1 MDQNTNRTTLKIFG
15 VIMLLFGIVY
25 GIVGS
30 LALAG
35 TLQGVL
41 PGHQTQEI
49 LVIVLAYGVALALVL
64 ALAAAFL
71 VDSSMFEGLLPAVME
86 QLSLFERF
94 NTFVN
99 GVFDVTAIVYYLSV
113 IGFFLLLS
121 VQSMEKRRYN

>member
-49 LVIVLAYGVALALVL
+49 LVIVLAYGVARLAISCGILCLKNVATGAMVTGIILALLGL
-64 ALAAAFL
+64 AGVIYNQIAL
-71 VDSSMFEGLLPAVME
+71 DSFNLFDMLGLL
-86 QLSLFERF
+86 F
-94 NTFVN
+94 
-99 GVFDVTAIVYYLSV
+99 GVSIAATAMKL
-113 IGFFLLLS
+113 
-121 VQSMEKRRYN
+121 KK

>member
-41 PGHQTQEI
+41 PGHQTQET
-49 LVIVLAYGVALALVL
+49 LVIVLAYGVALLAIICGILCLKNVATGAMVTGIIL
-64 ALAAAFL
+64 ALLGLAGVIYNQIAL
-71 VDSSMFEGLLPAVME
+71 DSFNLFDMLGLL
-86 QLSLFERF
+86 F
-94 NTFVN
+94 
-99 GVFDVTAIVYYLSV
+99 GVSIAATAMKL
-113 IGFFLLLS
+113 
-121 VQSMEKRRYN
+121 KK

>member
-49 LVIVLAYGVALALVL
+49 LVIVLAYGVALLAIICGILCLKNVATGPMVTGIIL
-64 ALAAAFL
+64 ALLGLAGVIYNQIAL
-71 VDSSMFEGLLPAVME
+71 DSFNLFDMLGLL
-86 QLSLFERF
+86 F
-94 NTFVN
+94 
-99 GVFDVTAIVYYLSV
+99 GVSIAATAMKL
-113 IGFFLLLS
+113 
-121 VQSMEKRRYN
+121 KK

>member
-30 LALAG
+30 QALAG

-49 LVIVLAYGVALALVL
+49 LVIVLAYGVALLAIICGILCLKNVATGAMVTGIIL
-64 ALAAAFL
+64 ALLGLAGVIYNQIAL
-71 VDSSMFEGLLPAVME
+71 DSFNLFDMLGLL
-86 QLSLFERF
+86 F
-94 NTFVN
+94 
-99 GVFDVTAIVYYLSV
+99 GVSIAATAMKL
-113 IGFFLLLS
+113 
-121 VQSMEKRRYN
+121 KK

>member
-49 LVIVLAYGVALALVL
+49 LVIVLAYGVALLAIICGILCLKIVATGAMVTGIIL
-64 ALAAAFL
+64 ALLGLAGVIYNQIAL
-71 VDSSMFEGLLPAVME
+71 DSFNLFDMLGLL
-86 QLSLFERF
+86 F
-94 NTFVN
+94 
-99 GVFDVTAIVYYLSV
+99 GVSIAATAMKL
-113 IGFFLLLS
+113 
-121 VQSMEKRRYN
+121 KK

>member
-15 VIMLLFGIVY
+15 VIMLLFGLVY

-49 LVIVLAYGVALALVL
+49 LVIVLAYGVALLAIVCGILCLKNVAAGAMVTGILL
-64 ALAAAFL
+64 ALLGLAGVIYNQIAL
-71 VDSSMFEGLLPAVME
+71 DSFNLFDMLGLL
-86 QLSLFERF
+86 F
-94 NTFVN
+94 
-99 GVFDVTAIVYYLSV
+99 GVSIAATAMKLR
-113 IGFFLLLS
+113 
-121 VQSMEKRRYN
+121 K

>member
-49 LVIVLAYGVALALVL
+49 LVIVLAYGVALLAIICGILCLKNAAFGAMVTGIIL
-64 ALAAAFL
+64 ALLGLAGVIYNQIAL
-71 VDSSMFEGLLPAVME
+71 DSFNLFDMLGLL
-86 QLSLFERF
+86 F
-94 NTFVN
+94 
-99 GVFDVTAIVYYLSV
+99 GVSIAATA
-113 IGFFLLLS
+113 
-121 VQSMEKRRYN
+121 M

>member
-35 TLQGVL
+35 TLQGIL

-49 LVIVLAYGVALALVL
+49 LVIVLAYGVALLAIVCGILCLKNVAAGAMVTGILL
-64 ALAAAFL
+64 ALLGLAGVVYNQIAL
-71 VDSSMFEGLLPAVME
+71 DSFNLFDMLGLL
-86 QLSLFERF
+86 F
-94 NTFVN
+94 
-99 GVFDVTAIVYYLSV
+99 GVSIAATAMKLR
-113 IGFFLLLS
+113 
-121 VQSMEKRRYN
+121 K

>member
-1 MDQNTNRTTLKIFG
+1 MDQKTNRTTLKIFG

-49 LVIVLAYGVALALVL
+49 LVIVLAYGVALLAIICGILCLKNVATGATVTGIIL
-64 ALAAAFL
+64 ALLGLAGVIYNQIAL
-71 VDSSMFEGLLPAVME
+71 DSFNLFDMLGLL
-86 QLSLFERF
+86 F
-94 NTFVN
+94 
-99 GVFDVTAIVYYLSV
+99 GVSIAATAMKL
-113 IGFFLLLS
+113 
-121 VQSMEKRRYN
+121 KK

>member
-49 LVIVLAYGVALALVL
+49 LVIVLAYGVALLAIICGTLCLKNVASGAMVTGIIL
-64 ALAAAFL
+64 ALLGLAGVIYNQIAL
-71 VDSSMFEGLLPAVME
+71 DSFNLFDMLGLL
-86 QLSLFERF
+86 F
-94 NTFVN
+94 
-99 GVFDVTAIVYYLSV
+99 GVSIAATAMKL
-113 IGFFLLLS
+113 
-121 VQSMEKRRYN
+121 KK

>member
-15 VIMLLFGIVY
+15 VIMLLFGLVY

-49 LVIVLAYGVALALVL
+49 LVIVLAYGVALLAIVCGILCLKNVAAGAMVTGILL
-64 ALAAAFL
+64 ALLGLAGVVYNQIAL
-71 VDSSMFEGLLPAVME
+71 DSFNLFDMLGLL
-86 QLSLFERF
+86 F
-94 NTFVN
+94 
-99 GVFDVTAIVYYLSV
+99 GVSIAATAMKLR
-113 IGFFLLLS
+113 
-121 VQSMEKRRYN
+121 K

>member
-49 LVIVLAYGVALALVL
+49 LVIVLAYGVALLAIICGILCLKNAAFGAMVTGIIL
-64 ALAAAFL
+64 ALLGLAGVIYNQIAL
-71 VDSSMFEGLLPAVME
+71 DSFNLFDMLGLL
-86 QLSLFERF
+86 F
-94 NTFVN
+94 
-99 GVFDVTAIVYYLSV
+99 GVSIAATAMKL
-113 IGFFLLLS
+113 
-121 VQSMEKRRYN
+121 KK

>member
-41 PGHQTQEI
+41 PGHQAQEI
-49 LVIVLAYGVALALVL
+49 LVIVLAYGVALLAIICGILCLKNVATGAMVTGIIL
-64 ALAAAFL
+64 ALLGLAGVIYNQIAL
-71 VDSSMFEGLLPAVME
+71 DSFNLFDMLGLL
-86 QLSLFERF
+86 F
-94 NTFVN
+94 
-99 GVFDVTAIVYYLSV
+99 GVSIAATAMKL
-113 IGFFLLLS
+113 
-121 VQSMEKRRYN
+121 KK

>member
-49 LVIVLAYGVALALVL
+49 LVIVLAYGVALLAIICGILCLKNVAAGAMVTGIIL
-64 ALAAAFL
+64 ALLGLAGLIYNQIAL
-71 VDSSMFEGLLPAVME
+71 DSFNLFDMLGLL
-86 QLSLFERF
+86 F
-94 NTFVN
+94 
-99 GVFDVTAIVYYLSV
+99 GVSIAATAMKL
-113 IGFFLLLS
+113 
-121 VQSMEKRRYN
+121 KK